1 MSPYSQLAYWKS
13 FFHGDGYS
21 HDQIPDLTGKVAIVT
36 GANSGLGYA
45 TTLALASHGAHV
57 FLACRSK
64 ERAQDA
70 IERVRRE
77 AKEMFPMRFAIT
89 DPKMDFLELD
99 LSDMNKSREAAQEF
113 LKKGLPLHIL
123 VNNSGILGVPLQLT
137 VDGIEMEFAVNHM
150 GHFVFTLALLDR
162 IKESQ
167 PSRIVIM
174 SSLFHEMATGIDYDT
189 IYKTGDNEQELQRQS
204 TWDRYSR
211 SKLANV
217 LFARALA
224 RRLINEPRLYVNSC
238 HPGYCSTRA
247 TQPIPRGRGNIDN
260 ETEGW
265 SMNKFLDGLEDWFHR
280 MVAWPVERGV
290 LTQVYLATSPEIEN
304 KEIRG
309 RYFGPIANE
318 IEPSTY
324 ARNEQLQEELWAY
337 SEKLVNE
344 KLKA

>member
-45 TTLALASHGAHV
+45 TTLALALHGAHV
-57 FLACRSK
+57 FLACRSQ
-64 ERAQDA
+64 ERALTA
-70 IERVRRE
+70 IERV
-77 AKEMFPMRFAIT
+77 KEEVKATYPERFAT
-89 DPKMDFLELD
+89 TEPRMEFLELD
-99 LSDMNKSREAAQEF
+99 LGDMNKTRQAAKEF

-123 VNNSGILGVPLQLT
+123 VNNSGIVGGTLELTSDGV
-137 VDGIEMEFAVNHM
+137 ESEFGVNHM
-150 GHFVFTLALLDR
+150 G

-167 PSRIVIM
+167 PSRIVVM
-174 SSLFHEMATGIDYDT
+174 SSLFHEKASGINYDT
-189 IYKTGDNEQELQRQS
+189 IFKAGDTEQAQHQNV
-204 TWDRYSR
+204 WDRYAR

-224 RRLINEPRLYVNSC
+224 RRVKDQPRLYINAC

-247 TQPIPRGRGNIDN
+247 TQPIPRQKN
-260 ETEGW
+260 EELSTEGW
-265 SMNKFLDGLEDWFHR
+265 SLNKFLDGLENWFHK

-290 LTQVYLATSPEIEN
+290 LTQLYLATSPEIE
-304 KEIRG
+304 KKDIRG

-318 IEPSTY
+318 IEPSIY
-324 ARNEQLQEELWAY
+324 ARDEKLQDELWEY
-337 SEKLVNE
+337 SEKLANE
-344 KLKA
+344 KLRVE

>member
-45 TTLALASHGAHV
+45 TTLALALHGAHV
-57 FLACRSK
+57 FLACRSR
-64 ERAQDA
+64 ERALDA
-70 IERVRRE
+70 IERVKKE
-77 AKEMFPMRFAIT
+77 AKAKLPERFAT
-89 DPKMDFLELD
+89 TEPRMEFLELD
-99 LSDMNKSREAAQEF
+99 LGDLNKTCQAAQEF

-123 VNNSGILGVPLQLT
+123 VNNSGILGGPLELT
-137 VDGIEMEFAVNHM
+137 ADGIENEFGVNHM

-162 IKESQ
+162 IKGSQ

-174 SSLFHEMATGIDYDT
+174 SSLFHEKAAGINYDT
-189 IYKTGDNEQELQRQS
+189 IFKAGDSEQPHHQNV
-204 TWDRYSR
+204 WDRYAR

-224 RRLINEPRLYVNSC
+224 RRLINEPRLYINSC

-247 TQPIPRGRGNIDN
+247 TQPIPR
-260 ETEGW
+260 EKSKELQTEGW
-265 SMNKFLDGLEDWFHR
+265 SLNKSLDGLDDWFHKL
-280 MVAWPVERGV
+280 VAWPVERGV
-290 LTQVYLATSPEIEN
+290 LTQLYLATSPEIESRG
-304 KEIRG
+304 IRG

-324 ARNEQLQEELWAY
+324 ARDEKLQEELWEY
-337 SEKLVNE
+337 SEKLANE
-344 KLKA
+344 KLKVQ